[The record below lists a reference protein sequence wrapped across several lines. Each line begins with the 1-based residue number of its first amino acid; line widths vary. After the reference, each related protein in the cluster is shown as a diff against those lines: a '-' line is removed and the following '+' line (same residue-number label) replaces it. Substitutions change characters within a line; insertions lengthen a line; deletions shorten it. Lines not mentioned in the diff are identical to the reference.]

1 MNAKQDSSPGRGAV
15 NFRWLL
21 AFGAV
26 VALSLTA
33 ARSRADDDPAL
44 IQIYNGIGTPARACL
59 WGRVLEDKGRAPK
72 KRSSWYR
79 KLKGNIKALESDE
92 IPHAKLVVEVAGRRA
107 KVKADGEGLFK
118 LELAGP
124 LPLGSH
130 AVTARLRG
138 DDDRKVRVAPGRLL
152 IFASAKKGAKPPVAV
167 ISDIDDTVLRTGVG
181 SKVKMALKV
190 LSTSAHDLK
199 SFVGAPALYRQWG
212 KRGYPVVFVSGSPVN
227 LYPKLTRFLALRGFP
242 TAPLLLKDFGGK
254 FAMTEQVAYKLAHIK
269 EVARLL
275 PGYRF
280 LLVGDSGEADPEVY
294 RAVARRHKGRVVAT
308 MIQKV
313 EGKQR
318 TKAELK
324 KLGGQLFF
332 DSYPTLARVLVK
344 RGLLTAAEAR
354 AVTKGA
360 KKRPKTKQ
368 ATPKQRKGKAR

>member
-1 MNAKQDSSPGRGAV
+1 MDAGQDSSPVGRAV
-15 NFRWLL
+15 NLRWLL
-21 AFGAV
+21 AIAPAAV
-26 VALSLTA
+26 IALTA
-33 ARSRADDDPAL
+33 APVHADDDPAL
-44 IQIYNGIGTPARACL
+44 IQIYNGVGTTARACL

-92 IPHAKLVVEVAGRRA
+92 IPHAKLLVKVAGRKV

-130 AVTARLRG
+130 PVSAKLR
-138 DDDRKVRVAPGRLL
+138 DDDRKVRVAAGRLL
-152 IFASAKKGAKPPVAV
+152 IFPAAKKGAPAPVAV

-190 LSTSAHDLK
+190 LTTSAHDLK
-199 SFVGAPALYRQWG
+199 SFSGAPALFKAWG

-227 LYPKLTRFLALRGFP
+227 LYPKLTRFLKLRGFP
-242 TAPLLLKDFGGK
+242 AAPLLLKDFGGK

-294 RAVARRHKGRVVAT
+294 RKVAQRYRGRVVAT
-308 MIQKV
+308 MINKV

-318 TKAELK
+318 TKAELG
-324 KLGGQLFF
+324 KLKGQIFF
-332 DSYPTLARVLVK
+332 DGYPALARVLVK

-354 AVTKGA
+354 AVAKGGGS
-360 KKRPKTKQ
+360 R
-368 ATPKQRKGKAR
+368 